1 MVIRE
6 IKEVVVDLILEFRGK
21 DSNIYLRIV
30 GRIKQDNN
38 SRVRTKID
46 IL

>member
-21 DSNIYLRIV
+21 DSNIYLRELLGELNEIIIV
-30 GRIKQDNN
+30 ECTQR
-38 SRVRTKID
+38 
-46 IL
+46 